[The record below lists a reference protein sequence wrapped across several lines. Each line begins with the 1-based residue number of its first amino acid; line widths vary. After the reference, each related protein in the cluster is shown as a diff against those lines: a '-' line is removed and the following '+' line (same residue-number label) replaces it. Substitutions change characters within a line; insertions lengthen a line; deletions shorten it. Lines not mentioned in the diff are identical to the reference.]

1 MPLRISGKNVDIGQA
16 LREHITGRVSEAL
29 GKFFDGG
36 YTGHVVVEREG
47 SGYAVD
53 ANLHLS
59 SGTILQSTGTAH
71 EVYAAADQAV
81 ERIAARLRRYKRKLK
96 KHHAAVEG
104 GREGDRF
111 EPIEA
116 QAYVLA
122 APDEEEELPEDFA
135 PVVVAETTQKISTAT
150 VGRAVMDLDLSG
162 APVVV
167 FRNAGTGA
175 INVVYR
181 RPDGNIGWIDPT
193 LNELAG

>member
-16 LREHITGRVSEAL
+16 LREHITARVSEAL
-29 GKFFDGG
+29 GKFFDGD

-59 SGTILQSTGTAH
+59 SGTILQATGSAH
-71 EVYAAADQAV
+71 EVYAAADQAA
-81 ERIAARLRRYKRKLK
+81 ERIASRLRRYKRKLK
-96 KHHAAVEG
+96 KHHAVDA
-104 GREGDRF
+104 REEPAF
-111 EPIEA
+111 EPLEA

-122 APDEEEELPEDFA
+122 APEEDEEVPEDFA
-135 PVVVAETTQKISTAT
+135 PVVVAETTQRILTAS

-162 APVVV
+162 APVIV

-193 LNELAG
+193 LNEIAG

>member
-16 LREHITGRVSEAL
+16 LREHLETRVSEAL

-36 YTGHVVVEREG
+36 YTGTIVVEREG
-47 SGYAVD
+47 SGYCVD
-53 ANLHLS
+53 GNIHLS
-59 SGTILQSTGTAH
+59 SGTVLQAQGKGH

-81 ERIAARLRRYKRKLK
+81 ERIAKRLRRYKRKLK
-96 KHHAAVEG
+96 DHHLGEDRNAAT
-104 GREGDRF
+104 
-111 EPIEA
+111 EPMEA

-122 APDEEEELPEDFA
+122 APHEDEEVPEDFA
-135 PVVVAETTQKISTAT
+135 PLVVAETTQTIRTFT
-150 VGRAVMDLDLSG
+150 VGGAVMDLDLSG

-167 FRNAGTGA
+167 FRNAGSGA

-193 LNELAG
+193 IVDMAR